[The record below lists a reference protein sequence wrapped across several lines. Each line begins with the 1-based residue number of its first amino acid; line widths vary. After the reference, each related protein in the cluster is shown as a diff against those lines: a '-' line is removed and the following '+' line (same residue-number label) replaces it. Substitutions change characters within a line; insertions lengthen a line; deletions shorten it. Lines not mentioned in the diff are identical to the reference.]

1 MESNGHRWAKIVTK
15 YPWPIAG
22 AALVLLVIAAI
33 PMTKLELGLSFTQ
46 DEERPALA
54 LLQRGFGEGVNGE
67 LFVVLDAP
75 DGTDITAI
83 AEGTVAHIKG
93 LDNVATPD
101 QLMWV
106 GNGPDAANPMAA
118 PTLRS
123 SRSPRRCHRAAP
135 KLTS

>member
-1 MESNGHRWAKIVTK
+1 
-15 YPWPIAG
+15 
-22 AALVLLVIAAI
+22 
-33 PMTKLELGLSFTQ
+33 MTKLELGLSFTQ

-106 GNGPDAANPMAA
+106 GTDPTRQTDGGRQLCAHRGHPQMSPSGPETHELMNQIRDYGSTVKSEAQN
-118 PTLRS
+118 S
-123 SRSPRRCHRAAP
+123 V
-135 KLTS
+135 

>member
-1 MESNGHRWAKIVTK
+1 
-15 YPWPIAG
+15 
-22 AALVLLVIAAI
+22 
-33 PMTKLELGLSFTQ
+33 MTKLELGLSFTQ

-106 GNGPDAANPMAA
+106 GNGPDAANPMAGA
-118 PTLRS
+118 NSALIAVTPQM
-123 SRSPRRCHRAAP
+123 SPAP